1 MLIGEGWTAYLG
13 MLTQIVSVA
22 ALLGTGV
29 AVSWSFGR
37 EFTDATLSGLFALPT
52 SASTSRRRASRR
64 TESRSSPADYRLPRA
79 SSRCGGC
86 PIGTACARCGYRPT
100 GRLGSLEA

>member
-52 SASTSRRRASRR
+52 SASNLAGAQAVEQRGGPRPLT
-64 TESRSSPADYRLPRA
+64 TDY
-79 SSRCGGC
+79 GG
-86 PIGTACARCGYRPT
+86 PHLDVEAA
-100 GRLGSLEA
+100 RLGRRVGVVLLPTDRSVG